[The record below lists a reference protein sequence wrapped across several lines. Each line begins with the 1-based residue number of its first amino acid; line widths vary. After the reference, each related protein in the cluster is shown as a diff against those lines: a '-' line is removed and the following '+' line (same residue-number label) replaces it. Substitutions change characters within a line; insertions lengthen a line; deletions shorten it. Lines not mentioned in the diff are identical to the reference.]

1 MTNNMHT
8 FDEEM
13 IDVYDLEGN
22 FVRTQNRK
30 EFNNEIKE
38 DYQLTGEVKYTVRSV
53 GALLLNS
60 EEDFLLVQR
69 GNTFDSPGLIDKT
82 IGGHVS
88 SGETY
93 DDTVVRELE
102 EEIGVEGVVA
112 NDSDEFKKL
121 LKTIDTT
128 KIAVLL
134 LLDNKNILVNV
145 EGDKPY
151 KRSFDAGIYMGVYN
165 GKINNFPDGSA
176 KSSVNIP
183 GNILLEEIEKN
194 KEKFTNSLPTLIKDY
209 RDLILS
215 KIR

>member
-22 FVRTQNRK
+22 FVRIQNRK

-88 SGETY
+88 SGESY
-93 DDTVVRELE
+93 DSTVVRELE

-112 NDSDEFKKL
+112 KNSDEFKEL
-121 LKTIDTT
+121 LKTLDTT

-145 EGDKPY
+145 EGDKQY

-165 GKINNFPDGSA
+165 GEINNFPDGSA

-183 GNILLEEIEKN
+183 SNVLLEEIEKN

>member
-13 IDVYDLEGN
+13 IDVYDLEWN
-22 FVRTQNRK
+22 FVRIQNRK

-38 DYQLTGEVKYTVRSV
+38 DYQLTWEVKYTVRSV
-53 GALLLNS
+53 WALLLNS

-69 GNTFDSPGLIDKT
+69 WNTFDSPWLIDKT
-82 IGGHVS
+82 IWWHVS
-88 SGETY
+88 SWESY
-93 DDTVVRELE
+93 DSTVVRELE
-102 EEIGVEGVVA
+102 EEIWVEWVVA
-112 NDSDEFKKL
+112 KNSDEFKEL
-121 LKTIDTT
+121 LKTLDTT

-145 EGDKPY
+145 EWDKQY
-151 KRSFDAGIYMGVYN
+151 KRSFDAWIYMWVYN
-165 GKINNFPDGSA
+165 WEINNFPDWSA

-183 GNILLEEIEKN
+183 SNVLLEEIEKN